1 MILSKKID
9 DVIRDVKDFPKQGI
23 VFKDITPVL
32 ANPELCSDISDYL
45 STHLPDETTKI
56 IGIESRGFLFGFP
69 MAIKSKT
76 PFILIRKKGKLPFK
90 KVSLQYNLEY
100 GKEEI
105 EMHIDSVNRGD
116 KVVIHDDLLATGG
129 TAAAAAKMV
138 RSMGADIIGFSFL
151 VELDFLSGRNILE
164 EYCSNIVSI
173 VKY

>member
-9 DVIRDVKDFPKQGI
+9 DVIRDVKDFPKQGV

-45 STHLPDETTKI
+45 STNLPEETTKI

-76 PFILIRKKGKLPFK
+76 PFILIRKKGKLPYK
-90 KVSLQYNLEY
+90 KISLEYDLEY
-100 GKEEI
+100 GSCEI
-105 EMHIDSVNRGD
+105 EMHIDSVNPGD

>member
-9 DVIRDVKDFPKQGI
+9 DVIRDVKDFPKQGV

-45 STHLPDETTKI
+45 STNLPEETTKI

-105 EMHIDSVNRGD
+105 EMHIDSVKPGD

-138 RSMGADIIGFSFL
+138 RSLGADIIGFSFL
-151 VELDFLSGRNILE
+151 VELDFLNGRNILE

>member
-45 STHLPDETTKI
+45 STHLPEETTKI
-56 IGIESRGFLFGFP
+56 IGIESRGFLFGFQ

-105 EMHIDSVNRGD
+105 EMHIDSVKPGD

-138 RSMGADIIGFSFL
+138 RSLGADIIGFSFL
-151 VELDFLSGRNILE
+151 VELDFLNGRNILE

>member
-45 STHLPDETTKI
+45 STHLLEETTKI
-56 IGIESRGFLFGFP
+56 IGIESRGFLFGFQ
-69 MAIKSKT
+69 MAIKTKT

-105 EMHIDSVNRGD
+105 EMHIDSVKPGD

-138 RSMGADIIGFSFL
+138 RSLGADIIGFSFL
-151 VELDFLSGRNILE
+151 VELDFLNGRNILE

>member
-56 IGIESRGFLFGFP
+56 IGIESRGFLFGFQ

-138 RSMGADIIGFSFL
+138 LSMGADIIGFSFL
-151 VELDFLSGRNILE
+151 VELDFLNGRNILE

>member
-9 DVIRDVKDFPKQGI
+9 DVIRDVKDFPKQGV

-45 STHLPDETTKI
+45 STNLPEETTKI

-151 VELDFLSGRNILE
+151 VELDFLNGRNILE

>member
-1 MILSKKID
+1 LILSKKID
-9 DVIRDVKDFPKQGI
+9 DVIRDVKDFPKQGV
-23 VFKDITPVL
+23 VFKDITPLL

-45 STHLPDETTKI
+45 STHLPEKTTKI
-56 IGIESRGFLFGFP
+56 IGIESRGFLFGFQ
-69 MAIKSKT
+69 MAIKTKT
-76 PFILIRKKGKLPFK
+76 PFILIRKKGKLPYK
-90 KVSLQYNLEY
+90 KISLEYDLEY
-100 GKEEI
+100 GSCEI
-105 EMHIDSVNRGD
+105 EIHKDSVNPGD

-151 VELDFLSGRNILE
+151 VELDFLNGRNILE

>member
-45 STHLPDETTKI
+45 STHLPEETTKI

-151 VELDFLSGRNILE
+151 VELDFLNGRNILE

>member
-45 STHLPDETTKI
+45 STNLPEETTKI

-105 EMHIDSVNRGD
+105 EMHIDSVKPGD

-151 VELDFLSGRNILE
+151 VELDFLNGRNILE

>member
-45 STHLPDETTKI
+45 STHLPEKTTKI
-56 IGIESRGFLFGFP
+56 IGIESRGFLFGFQ

-76 PFILIRKKGKLPFK
+76 PFILIRKKGKLPYK
-90 KVSLQYNLEY
+90 KISLEYELEY
-100 GKEEI
+100 GSCEI
-105 EMHIDSVNRGD
+105 EIHKDSVIPGD

-151 VELDFLSGRNILE
+151 VELGFLNGRNVLE
-164 EYCSNIVSI
+164 EYCSKIVSI

>member
-45 STHLPDETTKI
+45 STHLPEETTKI

-76 PFILIRKKGKLPFK
+76 PFILIRKKGKLPYK

-105 EMHIDSVNRGD
+105 EMHIDSVKPGD

-138 RSMGADIIGFSFL
+138 RSLGADIIGFSFL
-151 VELDFLSGRNILE
+151 VELDFLNGRNILE